1 MASVQSKLTKC
12 PPSSQIA
19 EAFFGPSVG
28 EEQIQALKKY
38 FEYYREE
45 MDLLYKGI
53 SKKAWQ
59 ATKIPIETHDDIFHI
74 VDLLRGRDNRDILRP
89 ELRQRL
95 SLRFCSSDDEA
106 LNRSINLA
114 IRLWLMIN
122 AQEPE
127 FRSLRKGATSIQ
139 WDDQSTLSAF
149 LRSLFP
155 NSRWDITPQSNR
167 LGPQF
172 TAVFMQ
178 RICGLKIEWTP
189 SLHDHLRLDRQR
201 KALKIFPYKGHLQA
215 LVDSSQNSDKGYV

>member
-1 MASVQSKLTKC
+1 M
-12 PPSSQIA
+12 
-19 EAFFGPSVG
+19 
-28 EEQIQALKKY
+28 QALKTY

-53 SKKAWQ
+53 SKKSWQ
-59 ATKIPIETHDDIFHI
+59 ATNLPIETHDDIFDI
-74 VDLLRGRDNRDILRP
+74 VKLLRNRDNRDILRP
-89 ELRQRL
+89 ALRQRL
-95 SLRFCSSDDEA
+95 PLRFCSSDEEA

-122 AQEPE
+122 TQEPE
-127 FRSLRKGATSIQ
+127 FRSLRKGATSVQ
-139 WDDQSTLSAF
+139 WDDAIELSAF

-167 LGPQF
+167 LEPQF

-201 KALKIFPYKGHLQA
+201 KAVKIFPYKGHLQA
-215 LVDSSQNSDKGYV
+215 LIDSSQNSDDKYV